1 MRTTTKKMQLGGA
14 KHAKKI
20 VKKAA
25 SMAKAGKAPAMKK
38 MQNGGA
44 NRDPLSGGK
53 KNCKMGDCGPAA
65 SHSVRTP
72 RQRAAASRSFSKP
85 KFKRTKVRF

>member
-1 MRTTTKKMQLGGA
+1 MRTASKKMQMGGT
-14 KHAKKI
+14 KQAKKI
-20 VKKAA
+20 VKKVT

-44 NRDPLSGGK
+44 NTDPLSGKGR
-53 KNCKMGDCGPAA
+53 CKMGECGPSAGGSRGAA
-65 SHSVRTP
+65 
-72 RQRAAASRSFSKP
+72 RQKSSSARSFSKP